1 LIKCGRGR
9 YGITAIPKKK
19 TPPTRKESIVTDPN
33 SSQPAPAEASWL
45 RRQLKIV
52 LPVGVILTAI
62 LITSACSTVS
72 RTVLMPPKV
81 VDSEFVGSASCAQC
95 HEEITRD
102 FHTASH
108 ALLQAKGSNA
118 SEMGCESCHGPGSKH
133 NESGGAY
140 HTIVNPKKSP
150 DVCFQCH
157 LDLKGQF
164 SLPSHHPI
172 MEGKMSCTDCHN
184 PHKGR
189 AAPGGAGSLLSD
201 NQLCQSCHLPQRGP
215 FVFEHEASREGC
227 TTCHRPHGSVNQ
239 RMLTER
245 NSTLCLKCHFQQQT
259 ITGQVLIGGRDHAAN
274 LSRGTCW
281 SAGCHEAVH
290 GSQINSSLRF

>member
-1 LIKCGRGR
+1 M
-9 YGITAIPKKK
+9 TES
-19 TPPTRKESIVTDPN
+19 TPSMPTSPTP
-33 SSQPAPAEASWL
+33 SWL
-45 RRQLKIV
+45 KRRLKFV
-52 LPVGVILTAI
+52 VPAAVILTAI

-72 RTVLMPPKV
+72 RTVVMPPAV
-81 VDSEFVGSASCAQC
+81 PGVEFAGSESCAQC
-95 HEEITRD
+95 HETITRD
-102 FHTASH
+102 FKTASH
-108 ALLQAKGSNA
+108 ALLQAKGRNA
-118 SEMGCESCHGPGSKH
+118 HDMGCEGCHGPGSKH

-164 SLPSHHPI
+164 SLPSHHPV
-172 MEGKMSCTDCHN
+172 MEGKVSCTDCHD
-184 PHKGR
+184 PHRGR
-189 AAPGGAGSLLSD
+189 AVPGGAHSLLTD
-201 NQLCQSCHLPQRGP
+201 NQQCQKCHIAQRGP

-227 TTCHRPHGSVNQ
+227 LTCHRPHGSVNQ

-245 NSTLCLKCHFQQQT
+245 NQTLCLKCHFQQQT
-259 ITGQVLIGGRDHAAN
+259 ISGQLLIGGRDHAPL

-290 GSQINSSLRF
+290 GSQVNSSLRF